1 MNRTDALE
9 VLRQY
14 WGHTAFRSLQAQIIE
29 SVLDGH
35 DTLALLPT
43 GGGKSICFQV
53 PALLLDGLCLVVTPL
68 IALMKDQVEQLKN
81 RGIPATA
88 LHSGLTAREID
99 QILEECATGSIRFLY
114 VSPERLGT
122 SVFQA
127 RIDRLRLKL
136 LAIDEAHCIA
146 QWGHDFRPEYLK
158 IARLRERIPLVPL
171 VALTATATPEVVEQI
186 QERLG
191 MDHCKLFQAGFGRPN
206 LTYSVDHTE
215 DQTGRLLQW
224 TKNLVGSGIVYADT
238 RKKTEKWAEVMIKSG
253 VSADYYHAGLP
264 AEDRQS
270 KQDAWIQGKIKVMAC
285 TSAFGMGIDKPD
297 VRLVL
302 HMSPPDCPEAYFQEA
317 GRAGR
322 DGQASKCILIY
333 HSSDR
338 KLAEKR
344 LELSFPP
351 RETIYNIYHKL
362 GIWQNIAIGDGKGM
376 SRPFV
381 LLDFCREHHLQP
393 PIVHHSLNI
402 LHRAGYLL
410 VDDSLLV
417 PSRLRFTCRAHELDE
432 FRVKHPVLGRIAEQ
446 LLRSYT
452 GIMEEYS
459 SIDEV
464 ALGRKLGIATDELRG
479 GLAELNRKK
488 IANYI
493 PRSDQPLLVWLRDRV
508 PESHLHLPPETYS
521 RLKERKREQLL
532 SMLNY
537 AEQSEVCRAT
547 LLLDYFG
554 EKDSPPCGQCDVC
567 IQYHCERPDPA
578 LFASIHHQITQI
590 CATAPIK
597 LKTLIEAIKP
607 GHPAQIRYCIRY
619 LADEGLLQIDKHETV
634 YLST

>member
-1 MNRTDALE
+1 MKRVDALE
-9 VLRQY
+9 VLKQY

-53 PALLLDGLCLVVTPL
+53 PALILDGLCLVVTPL
-68 IALMKDQVEQLKN
+68 IALMKDQVEQLTR
-81 RGIPATA
+81 RGIAATA
-88 LHSGLTAREID
+88 LHSGLSAREID
-99 QILEECATGSIRFLY
+99 HLLEECTKGSYRFLY

-122 SVFQA
+122 TVFLA
-127 RIDRLRLKL
+127 RLDRLGLKL

-158 IARLRERIPLVPL
+158 IIQLREKLPGVPL
-171 VALTATATPEVVEQI
+171 VALTATATPEVVDQI
-186 QERLG
+186 RERLG
-191 MDHCKLFQAGFGRPN
+191 MTKGNLFQAGFGRPN
-206 LTYSVDHTE
+206 LTYSVDYTE
-215 DQTGRLLQW
+215 DQTGRLLKW
-224 TKNLVGSGIVYADT
+224 TQNLIGSGIVYADT
-238 RKKTEKWAEVMIKSG
+238 RKKTERWAEVMRKSG
-253 VSADYYHAGLP
+253 VSADYYHAGLA

-297 VRLVL
+297 VRLVV
-302 HMSPPDCPEAYFQEA
+302 HMSPPDCLEAYFQEA

-344 LELSFPP
+344 LGLSFPP
-351 RETIYNIYHKL
+351 RATIYDIYHKL

-393 PIVHHSLNI
+393 PVVHHSLNI

-417 PSRLRFTCRAHELDE
+417 PSRLRFTCPARELDE
-432 FRVKHPVLGRIAEQ
+432 FRATNPVLGRMVEQ

-452 GIMEEYS
+452 GIMDEYAA
-459 SIDEV
+459 IDEV
-464 ALGRKLGIATDELRG
+464 AIGRKLGMATDELRA
-479 GLAELNRKK
+479 GLEELKRKK
-488 IANYI
+488 IAQYI

-508 PESHLHLPPETYS
+508 PESHLHLPPENYS
-521 RLKERKREQLL
+521 RLKERKHAQLQ
-532 SMLNY
+532 SMLSY
-537 AEQSEVCRAT
+537 AEQSDVCRAT

-554 EKDSPPCGQCDVC
+554 EQESPPCGQCDVC
-567 IQYHCERPDPA
+567 IQYHHERPDPA
-578 LFASIHHQITQI
+578 LFASIRQQINQTCQG
-590 CATAPIK
+590 APTTLKK
-597 LKTLIEAIKP
+597 LVEGIKP

-619 LADEGLLQIDKHETV
+619 LADEGLLRIDEQENV
-634 YLST
+634 YLTL

>member
-1 MNRTDALE
+1 MKREDALE
-9 VLRQY
+9 VLQQY
-14 WGHTAFRSLQAQIIE
+14 WGHTTFRSLQAHIIE
-29 SVLDGH
+29 SILDGH

-53 PALLLDGLCLVVTPL
+53 PALLLDGVCLVVTPL
-68 IALMKDQVEQLKN
+68 IALMKDQVEQLTH

-88 LHSGLTAREID
+88 LHSGLSTHEID
-99 QILEECATGSIRFLY
+99 QLLEACTKGSYRFLY

-122 SVFQA
+122 AVFQA
-127 RIDRLRLKL
+127 RLDRLRLCL

-158 IARLRERIPLVPL
+158 IIQLREKLPGVPL

-186 QERLG
+186 KDRLG
-191 MDHCKLFQAGFGRPN
+191 MKNCRLFQASFGRPN
-206 LTYSVDHTE
+206 LTYSVDYTE
-215 DQTGRLLQW
+215 DQTGRLLKW
-224 TKNLVGSGIVYADT
+224 TQNLTGSGIVYADT
-238 RKKTEKWAEVMIKSG
+238 RKKTEKWAEVMRKSG
-253 VSADYYHAGLP
+253 VSADYYHAGLA
-264 AEDRQS
+264 AEERQS

-297 VRLVL
+297 VRLVV

-344 LELSFPP
+344 LELSFPS

-362 GIWQNIAIGDGKGM
+362 GIWQNIAIGDGKGIG
-376 SRPFV
+376 RPFI

-393 PIVHHSLNI
+393 PVVHHSLNI
-402 LHRAGYLL
+402 LHRAGYLW

-417 PSRLRFTCRAHELDE
+417 PSRFRFTCTARELDE
-432 FRVKHPVLGRIAEQ
+432 FRAKNPVLGRIVEQ

-452 GIMEEYS
+452 GIMEDYA

-464 ALGRKLGIATDELRG
+464 DVGRKLSIATDELRA
-479 GLAELNRKK
+479 GLEALKRKK
-488 IANYI
+488 MAGYI
-493 PRSDQPLLVWLRDRV
+493 PRSNQPLLVWLRDRV
-508 PESHLHLPPETYS
+508 PESHLHLPPETYA
-521 RLKERKREQLL
+521 RLKERKSEQLQ
-532 SMLNY
+532 SMLSY
-537 AEQSEVCRAT
+537 AEQSDVCRAT

-554 EKDSPPCGQCDVC
+554 ERESPACGTCDVC
-567 IQYHCERPDPA
+567 IKYHHERPDPA
-578 LFASIHHQITQI
+578 LFESIRHQIMQT
-590 CATAPIK
+590 CRAEPINLTK
-597 LKTLIEAIKP
+597 LVEVISP

-619 LADEGLLQIDKHETV
+619 LADEGLIRIDKQEYV
-634 YLST
+634 YLTP

>member
-1 MNRTDALE
+1 MKRVDALE
-9 VLRQY
+9 VLKQY

-53 PALLLDGLCLVVTPL
+53 PALILDGLCLVVTPL
-68 IALMKDQVEQLKN
+68 IALMKDQVEQLTR
-81 RGIPATA
+81 RGIAATA
-88 LHSGLTAREID
+88 LHSGLSAREID
-99 QILEECATGSIRFLY
+99 HLLEECTKGSYRFLY

-122 SVFQA
+122 TVFLA
-127 RIDRLRLKL
+127 RLDRLGLKL

-158 IARLRERIPLVPL
+158 IIQLREKLPGVPL
-171 VALTATATPEVVEQI
+171 VALTATATPEVVDQI
-186 QERLG
+186 RERLG
-191 MDHCKLFQAGFGRPN
+191 MTKGNFFQAGFGRPN
-206 LTYSVDHTE
+206 LTYSVDYTE
-215 DQTGRLLQW
+215 DQTGRLLKW
-224 TKNLVGSGIVYADT
+224 TQNLIGSGIVYADT
-238 RKKTEKWAEVMIKSG
+238 RKKTERWAEVMRKSG
-253 VSADYYHAGLP
+253 VSADYYHAGLG

-297 VRLVL
+297 VRLVV

-338 KLAEKR
+338 KIAEKR

-351 RETIYNIYHKL
+351 RDTIYDIYHKL

-393 PIVHHSLNI
+393 PVVHHSLNI

-417 PSRLRFTCRAHELDE
+417 PSRLRFTCPARELDE
-432 FRVKHPVLGRIAEQ
+432 FRATNPVLGRMVEQ

-452 GIMEEYS
+452 GIMDEYA

-464 ALGRKLGIATDELRG
+464 AIGRKLSIATDELRA
-479 GLAELNRKK
+479 GLEELKRKK
-488 IANYI
+488 IAQYI

-508 PESHLHLPPETYS
+508 PESHLHLPPETYA
-521 RLKERKREQLL
+521 RLKERKQSQLQ
-532 SMLNY
+532 SMLSY
-537 AEQSEVCRAT
+537 AEQSNVCRAT

-554 EKDSPPCGQCDVC
+554 EHESPPCGQCDVC
-567 IQYHCERPDPA
+567 IQYHRERPDPA
-578 LFASIHHQITQI
+578 LFASIRQQINQI
-590 CATAPIK
+590 CQAAPTTLKK
-597 LKTLIEAIKP
+597 LVEGIKP

-619 LADEGLLQIDKHETV
+619 LADEGLLCIDEQENV
-634 YLST
+634 YLAP

>member
-1 MNRTDALE
+1 MKRVDALE
-9 VLRQY
+9 VLKQY

-53 PALLLDGLCLVVTPL
+53 PALILDGLCLVVTPL
-68 IALMKDQVEQLKN
+68 IALMKDQVEQLTR
-81 RGIPATA
+81 RGIAATA
-88 LHSGLTAREID
+88 LHSGLSAREID
-99 QILEECATGSIRFLY
+99 HLLEECTKGSYRFLY
-114 VSPERLGT
+114 VSPERLG
-122 SVFQA
+122 SPVFLA
-127 RIDRLRLKL
+127 RLDRLRLKL

-158 IARLRERIPLVPL
+158 IIQLREKLPGVPL
-171 VALTATATPEVVEQI
+171 VALTATATPEVVDQI
-186 QERLG
+186 RERLG
-191 MDHCKLFQAGFGRPN
+191 MTKGNLFQAGFGRPN
-206 LTYSVDHTE
+206 LTYSVDYTE
-215 DQTGRLLQW
+215 DQTGRLLKW
-224 TKNLVGSGIVYADT
+224 TQNLIGSGIVYADT
-238 RKKTEKWAEVMIKSG
+238 RKKTERWAEVMRKSG
-253 VSADYYHAGLP
+253 VSADYYHAGLG

-297 VRLVL
+297 VRLVV

-338 KLAEKR
+338 KIAEKR

-351 RETIYNIYHKL
+351 RDTIYDIYHKL

-393 PIVHHSLNI
+393 PVVHHSLNI

-417 PSRLRFTCRAHELDE
+417 PSRLRFTCPARELDE
-432 FRVKHPVLGRIAEQ
+432 FRATNPVLGRMVEQ

-452 GIMEEYS
+452 GIMDEYA

-464 ALGRKLGIATDELRG
+464 AIGRKLSIATDELRA
-479 GLAELNRKK
+479 GLEELKRKK
-488 IANYI
+488 IAQYI

-508 PESHLHLPPETYS
+508 PESHLHLPPETYA
-521 RLKERKREQLL
+521 RLKELKQSQLQ
-532 SMLNY
+532 SMLSY
-537 AEQSEVCRAT
+537 AEQSNVCRAT

-554 EKDSPPCGQCDVC
+554 EQESPPCGQCDVC
-567 IQYHCERPDPA
+567 IQYHHERPDPA
-578 LFASIHHQITQI
+578 LFASIRQQINQI
-590 CATAPIK
+590 CQAAPTTLKK
-597 LKTLIEAIKP
+597 LVEGIKP

-619 LADEGLLQIDKHETV
+619 LADEGLLCIDEQENV
-634 YLST
+634 YLAP

>member
-1 MNRTDALE
+1 MNRADALE

-158 IARLRERIPLVPL
+158 IARLRERIPQVPL

-270 KQDAWIQGKIKVMAC
+270 KQDAWIQGRIKVMAC

-297 VRLVL
+297 VRLVV

-344 LELSFPP
+344 LELSFPQ
-351 RETIYNIYHKL
+351 RNYL
-362 GIWQNIAIGDGKGM
+362 Q
-376 SRPFV
+376 
-381 LLDFCREHHLQP
+381 HLPQT
-393 PIVHHSLNI
+393 
-402 LHRAGYLL
+402 GYL
-410 VDDSLLV
+410 
-417 PSRLRFTCRAHELDE
+417 A
-432 FRVKHPVLGRIAEQ
+432 KY
-446 LLRSYT
+446 SYW
-452 GIMEEYS
+452 G
-459 SIDEV
+459 
-464 ALGRKLGIATDELRG
+464 
-479 GLAELNRKK
+479 
-488 IANYI
+488 
-493 PRSDQPLLVWLRDRV
+493 W
-508 PESHLHLPPETYS
+508 
-521 RLKERKREQLL
+521 KRNE
-532 SMLNY
+532 
-537 AEQSEVCRAT
+537 
-547 LLLDYFG
+547 
-554 EKDSPPCGQCDVC
+554 
-567 IQYHCERPDPA
+567 PA
-578 LFASIHHQITQI
+578 LRTPRFLQRTPPATPDSTPQPQYPTQSWVS
-590 CATAPIK
+590 A
-597 LKTLIEAIKP
+597 
-607 GHPAQIRYCIRY
+607 GRR
-619 LADEGLLQIDKHETV
+619 
-634 YLST
+634 

>member
-1 MNRTDALE
+1 MKRVDALE
-9 VLRQY
+9 VLKQY

-68 IALMKDQVEQLKN
+68 IALMKDQVEQLTR
-81 RGIPATA
+81 RGIAATA
-88 LHSGLTAREID
+88 LHSGLSGREID
-99 QILEECATGSIRFLY
+99 HLLEECTKGSYRFLY
-114 VSPERLGT
+114 VSPERLGST
-122 SVFQA
+122 VFLA
-127 RIDRLRLKL
+127 RLDRLRLKL

-158 IARLRERIPLVPL
+158 IIQLREKLPGVPL
-171 VALTATATPEVVEQI
+171 VALTATATPEVVDQI
-186 QERLG
+186 RERLG
-191 MDHCKLFQAGFGRPN
+191 MTKGNLFQAGFGRPN
-206 LTYSVDHTE
+206 LTYSVDYTE
-215 DQTGRLLQW
+215 DQTGRLLKW
-224 TKNLVGSGIVYADT
+224 TQNLIGSGIVYADT
-238 RKKTEKWAEVMIKSG
+238 RKKTERWAEVMRKSG
-253 VSADYYHAGLP
+253 VSADYYHAGLA

-297 VRLVL
+297 VRLVV

-338 KLAEKR
+338 KIAEKR

-351 RETIYNIYHKL
+351 RDTIYDIYHKL
-362 GIWQNIAIGDGKGM
+362 GIWQNIAIGDGKGI

-393 PIVHHSLNI
+393 PVVHHSLNI

-417 PSRLRFTCRAHELDE
+417 PSRLRFTCPARELDE
-432 FRVKHPVLGRIAEQ
+432 FRATNPLLGRMVEQ

-452 GIMEEYS
+452 GIMDEYA

-464 ALGRKLGIATDELRG
+464 AIGRKLSIATDELRA
-479 GLAELNRKK
+479 GLEELKRKK
-488 IANYI
+488 IAQYI

-508 PESHLHLPPETYS
+508 PESHLHLPPETYA
-521 RLKERKREQLL
+521 RLKERKQAQLQ
-532 SMLNY
+532 SMLSY
-537 AEQSEVCRAT
+537 AEQSDVCRAT
-547 LLLDYFG
+547 LLLAYFG
-554 EKDSPPCGQCDVC
+554 EQESPPCGQCDAC
-567 IQYHCERPDPA
+567 IQYHHERPDPA
-578 LFASIHHQITQI
+578 LFASIRLQINQT
-590 CATAPIK
+590 CRAAPTTLKK
-597 LKTLIEAIKP
+597 LVEGIKP

-619 LADEGLLQIDKHETV
+619 LADEGLLCIDEQENV
-634 YLST
+634 YLAP

>member
-1 MNRTDALE
+1 MKRVDALE
-9 VLRQY
+9 VLKQY

-53 PALLLDGLCLVVTPL
+53 PALILDGLCLVVTPL
-68 IALMKDQVEQLKN
+68 IALMKDQVEQLTR
-81 RGIPATA
+81 RGIAATA
-88 LHSGLTAREID
+88 LHSGLSAREID
-99 QILEECATGSIRFLY
+99 HLLEECTKGSYRFLY

-122 SVFQA
+122 TVFLA
-127 RIDRLRLKL
+127 RLDRLGLKL

-158 IARLRERIPLVPL
+158 IIQLREKLPGVPL
-171 VALTATATPEVVEQI
+171 VALTATATPEVVDQI
-186 QERLG
+186 RERLG
-191 MDHCKLFQAGFGRPN
+191 MTKGNLFQAGFGRPN
-206 LTYSVDHTE
+206 LTYSVDYTE
-215 DQTGRLLQW
+215 DQTGRLLKW
-224 TKNLVGSGIVYADT
+224 TQNLIGSGIVYADT
-238 RKKTEKWAEVMIKSG
+238 RKKTERWAEVMRKSG
-253 VSADYYHAGLP
+253 VSADYYHAGLA

-297 VRLVL
+297 VRLVV
-302 HMSPPDCPEAYFQEA
+302 HMSPPDCLEAYFQEA

-344 LELSFPP
+344 LGLSFPP
-351 RETIYNIYHKL
+351 RATIYDIYHKL

-393 PIVHHSLNI
+393 PVVHHSLNI

-417 PSRLRFTCRAHELDE
+417 PSRLRFTCPARELDE
-432 FRVKHPVLGRIAEQ
+432 FRATNPVLGRMVEQ

-452 GIMEEYS
+452 GIMDEYAA
-459 SIDEV
+459 IDEV
-464 ALGRKLGIATDELRG
+464 AIGRKLGIATDELRA
-479 GLAELNRKK
+479 GLEELKRKK
-488 IANYI
+488 IAQYI

-521 RLKERKREQLL
+521 RLKERKHAQLQ
-532 SMLNY
+532 SMLSY
-537 AEQSEVCRAT
+537 AEQSDVCRAT

-554 EKDSPPCGQCDVC
+554 EQESPPCGQCDVC
-567 IQYHCERPDPA
+567 IQYHHERPDPA
-578 LFASIHHQITQI
+578 LFASIRQQINQTCQG
-590 CATAPIK
+590 APTTLKK
-597 LKTLIEAIKP
+597 LVEGIKP

-619 LADEGLLQIDKHETV
+619 LADEGLLRIDEQENI
-634 YLST
+634 YLTL